1 MMPEELRDPFEK
13 KENDTGREAD
23 PESEGA
29 SQIDL
34 IIQREK
40 RSHPYRERPEKS
52 KHFRVGLYIRYFNQT
67 KYEDYLEYH
76 KKALLQE
83 MELYP
88 NWTVVDFYIDY
99 GQTAPNM
106 ENAPEWSRLLQD
118 CEEGKVDL
126 IITQKVSDVS
136 RKVFEVA
143 FCSRL
148 LASLEHPV
156 GIYFIAEE
164 IYTLSPRNLEDLRD
178 TWFLQGS
185 EPIEQW
191 ALTHEDLINRLLT
204 EGGEQDG

>member
-1 MMPEELRDPFEK
+1 MSYERPNNAKDDYENSVRQGPDSNSQDVSQANLFIQSKKRNFPF
-13 KENDTGREAD
+13 
-23 PESEGA
+23 
-29 SQIDL
+29 
-34 IIQREK
+34 REK
-40 RSHPYRERPEKS
+40 PEKT
-52 KHFRVGLYIRYFNQT
+52 KRFRVGLYIRYYNQT
-67 KYEDYLEYH
+67 KYEDYLDYH

-106 ENAPEWSRLLQD
+106 ENAPEWSRLLHD

-136 RKVFEVA
+136 RREFEIA

-178 TWFLQGS
+178 TWFSEGI

-191 ALTHEDLINRLLT
+191 ALTHEDFIDRLLT
-204 EGGEQDG
+204 DGGKQDG

>member
-1 MMPEELRDPFEK
+1 MPYERPNNAIDEFENNTR
-13 KENDTGREAD
+13 KEPDSNSKEV
-23 PESEGA
+23 
-29 SQIDL
+29 SQPNL
-34 IIQREK
+34 IIQNKKRNFPFREK
-40 RSHPYRERPEKS
+40 PEKT
-52 KHFRVGLYIRYFNQT
+52 KHFRVGLYIRYYNQT
-67 KYEDYLEYH
+67 KYEDYLDYH

-99 GQTAPNM
+99 GQTAPRM
-106 ENAPEWSRLLQD
+106 ENAPGWSRLLHD

-136 RKVFEVA
+136 SREFEVA

-178 TWFLQGS
+178 TWFSEGI

-191 ALTHEDLINRLLT
+191 ALTHEDLIDRLLT
-204 EGGEQDG
+204 DGGKQDG

>member
-1 MMPEELRDPFEK
+1 MLPEKLDDSYDEIEDEERLLSDPGGEDVSPPDMIVQNKRKHLNF
-13 KENDTGREAD
+13 
-23 PESEGA
+23 
-29 SQIDL
+29 
-34 IIQREK
+34 REK
-40 RSHPYRERPEKS
+40 PEKN

-67 KYEDYLEYH
+67 KYEDYLDYH

-88 NWTVVDFYIDY
+88 NWTVVGFYIDY

-106 ENAPEWSRLLQD
+106 ENAPEWSRLLHD

-136 RKVFEVA
+136 RKEFEIA

-164 IYTLSPRNLEDLRD
+164 IYTLSPRNMEDLRD
-178 TWFLQGS
+178 TWFSEGT

-191 ALTHEDLINRLLT
+191 ALTHQDLINRLLT
-204 EGGEQDG
+204 DGGT